1 MKKSDVFREMK
12 KKKKKKNKVLIYSFS
27 FDNMILC
34 VIAAAALQN
43 SCPQKFNDILWKTP
57 VTEAP
62 FSQPFNFS

>member
-1 MKKSDVFREMK
+1 MKKSDVFRKMK
-12 KKKKKKNKVLIYSFS
+12 KKKMNKVLISSFS
-27 FDNMILC
+27 FNNMILL
-34 VIAAAALQN
+34 IMSAAALQN

>member
-1 MKKSDVFREMK
+1 MKKSDVFRKMK
-12 KKKKKKNKVLIYSFS
+12 KKKMNKVLISSFS
-27 FDNMILC
+27 FNNMILL
-34 VIAAAALQN
+34 VMSTAALQN